1 MFMDPGHG
9 RVLCPIDRQLPVP
22 QPVPSNQETRM
33 YTRTVTV
40 RVAPEKIDEVVA
52 LWRDEAVAAARRQ
65 PGCTGGQLLIDRA
78 SGKGISHFTW
88 DTQAQANATG
98 PDSEH
103 LKQILARFAAYFV
116 APPIVEHW
124 EVAAQG

>member
-1 MFMDPGHG
+1 
-9 RVLCPIDRQLPVP
+9 
-22 QPVPSNQETRM
+22 M

-88 DTQAQANATG
+88 ETQAQANATG
-98 PDSEH
+98 PESEH
-103 LKQILARFAAYFV
+103 LKQILGRFAAHFV

-124 EVAAQG
+124 EVAARG